1 MALFSR
7 HFYPIFFFC
16 SWFTLCSNKSIIFK
30 SFLQLVKFESV
41 HVNFRGDHLFEI
53 ELLIKATIKTNRFS
67 LGGLPQRLFIELLI
81 LIKDL
86 DKQDITSSVELYISA
101 ASICWFQKYPKI
113 MTFYATTILE
123 QLIITKECSS
133 TICTL

>member
-1 MALFSR
+1 MD
-7 HFYPIFFFC
+7 
-16 SWFTLCSNKSIIFK
+16 
-30 SFLQLVKFESV
+30 KFEAV

-67 LGGLPQRLFIELLI
+67 SGGLPQRLFIELLI

-101 ASICWFQKYPKI
+101 ASIC
-113 MTFYATTILE
+113 
-123 QLIITKECSS
+123 
-133 TICTL
+133 